1 MTAGNALSAHG
12 AALIAAPLRPW
23 FSKRLRSRRDDERG
37 AVLVLAAFGMV
48 LAMVV
53 SALSID
59 LGRLAQDKR
68 NDQKV
73 ADMAA
78 LDAVWALGGDFL
90 SAALQ
95 SATRNDFD
103 YTAPGF
109 GLTAE
114 AGNMDST
121 GTFQPGPASGASA
134 VRVEVAS
141 LMKNAFVSGERTV
154 RARAVAT
161 LGNGT
166 GCYLP
171 DICIKADG
179 SPLGTVR
186 VGSKLA
192 GASGTVGPTEVKV
205 LNKLIAPLIGGT
217 VSLDAVGWKGV
228 ADATVTF
235 ERLRTALGLAA
246 GTTDQVLDATVT
258 YRQLLDATVN
268 ALHADGSPSA
278 LAAVTP
284 VAAIATKVNAALGL
298 QLKLGDLFGVTGAT
312 GSGKDVA
319 DATLSVLDIVRGGAF
334 VADTDHFVSL
344 DLAATDVGAIPG
356 FNSAKVK
363 LGLIEAPDT
372 ASGAPRDAA
381 GYHTMAETSQ
391 VRALVEVNLILNLT
405 GLGLTNVKVPYYL
418 DAGTAQAFLD
428 ALHCSAGSSTPDSVD
443 VLGVTKAGSSNLA
456 TVSDTGLAS
465 KTATPVPATARI
477 VNVAGLVT
485 VDTKSVLTIAVP
497 GNPGTMLNFTADYAT
512 GASQPVAGTSISL
525 PTVATTDLKVTALVL
540 GLDTAAIALDVSNG
554 INNASPA
561 IKANIL
567 TPLYRSLGLSF
578 AGADVW
584 APPVQE
590 CRPTSYSVDAAA
602 PVVSFPVLV
611 G

>member
-1 MTAGNALSAHG
+1 MIKT
-12 AALIAAPLRPW
+12 
-23 FSKRLRSRRDDERG
+23 LRSRRRDEQG

-48 LAMVV
+48 LAMIA

-78 LDAVWALGGDFL
+78 LDAVWALSGDFQL
-90 SAALQ
+90 AALQ

-114 AGNMDST
+114 AGNLDTT
-121 GTFQPGPASGASA
+121 GTFQPGPASGATA
-134 VRVEVAS
+134 ARVEVAS
-141 LMKNAFVSGERTV
+141 LFKNAFASGERTV
-154 RARAVAT
+154 KARAVAT

-166 GCYLP
+166 GCHLP

-186 VGSKLA
+186 VGSKLVNA
-192 GASGTVGPTEVKV
+192 NGTVEPTKV
-205 LNKLIAPLIGGT
+205 RILNKLISPLIGGT

-235 ERLRTALGLAA
+235 ERLRSALGLTA
-246 GTTDQVLDATVT
+246 GTTDQALDATIT

-268 ALHADGSPSA
+268 ALNADGSPSA
-278 LAAVTP
+278 LAAATP
-284 VAAIATKVNAALGL
+284 VATSATLGL
-298 QLKLGDLFGVTGAT
+298 QLQLRDLFGVTGAT
-312 GSGKDVA
+312 GGGSDVA

-344 DLAATDVGAIPG
+344 DLSATDVGAIPG
-356 FNSAKVK
+356 FNFARIK
-363 LGLIEAPDT
+363 LGLIEGPDT
-372 ASGAPRDAA
+372 AMGAPRDGA

-405 GLGLTNVKVPYYL
+405 GLGLTDVKVPYYL
-418 DAGTAQAFLD
+418 DAGSAQAFLD
-428 ALHCSAGSSTPDSVD
+428 ALHCSAGSNIPERVD
-443 VLGVTKAGSSNLA
+443 VLGVTKAGSSKLA
-456 TVSDTGLAS
+456 TVSDTSLAS
-465 KTATPVPATARI
+465 TTSTPVPATARI

-485 VDTKSVLTIAVP
+485 ADTKSVLSLNIP
-497 GNPGTMLNFTADYAT
+497 GDAGTMLSFTPDYAT
-512 GASQPVAGTSISL
+512 APSQPVGASSISL
-525 PTVATTDLKVTALVL
+525 PTVAATDLNVTALVL
-540 GLDTAAIALDVSNG
+540 GLDVAAIALDLSTG

-561 IKANIL
+561 VNANIL
-567 TPLYRSLGLSF
+567 DPLYKTLGLSF

-584 APPVQE
+584 APPVQD
-590 CRPTSYSVDAAA
+590 CRPTSYSVDPAA